1 MHPSLTRPA
10 ALILAAL
17 LLGACGRKEEAET
30 KRSSEAGAP
39 VATETPA
46 PVAARQLIVRIDRDK
61 ANALGVTSGQVEM
74 ALVQAFGAPQV
85 SAADNQ
91 NPGQI
96 VFKITPSATGSG
108 LENREIIV
116 RNSSGNVV
124 PLASLG
130 AATMTGGEVP
140 ENPDLAYLKQTETA
154 PTRPETPLPTT
165 PPPAQDE
172 RATYEAWFHK
182 YNLDLNDPQMLAGDA
197 DGDGVS
203 NRDEFLAGTNPR
215 DAASKPGPAVAAA
228 HNPLRFTDYN
238 EAKLPLVLE
247 SVNGTQAVIKRE
259 DGESQTVRSGD
270 VVRGFPLRV
279 TKVAS
284 LQNRDKDGNPVDR
297 SQVLLEDTST
307 KERVTLVKGLPA
319 KTSATY
325 AVIASE
331 DGKTIVKVHMGEVFA
346 WPGEPPVS
354 YRVVDLSHDQITL
367 QEQVSKRLWTIPRQ

>member
-10 ALILAAL
+10 AFVFAAL
-17 LLGACGRKEEAET
+17 LLAACGRKEDGET
-30 KRSSEAGAP
+30 KRSPEAATP
-39 VATETPA
+39 VAAAETPA
-46 PVAARQLIVRIDRDK
+46 PVAGPQLIVRIDRDK
-61 ANALGVTSGQVEM
+61 ANAQGVTSGQVEM
-74 ALVQAFGAPQV
+74 ALVRAFGAQAV
-85 SAADNQ
+85 SVADNQ
-91 NPGQI
+91 TPSQI
-96 VFKITPSATGSG
+96 VFKITLSG
-108 LENREIIV
+108 NNLESRETVV
-116 RNSSGNVV
+116 RNSSGNLVQ
-124 PLASLG
+124 LTSLG
-130 AATMTGGEVP
+130 TVEEVGRTVT
-140 ENPDLAYLKQTETA
+140 ENPDLAYLKRMDPAPVRTEA
-154 PTRPETPLPTT
+154 PTT
-165 PPPAQDE
+165 PPPAASDE

-197 DGDGVS
+197 DGDGIS

-215 DAASKPGPAVAAA
+215 EAASKPGSAAPAV

-247 SVNGTQAVIKRE
+247 SVNGAQAVIKRV
-259 DGESQTVRSGD
+259 DGGENQTVRSGD

-279 TKVAS
+279 TKVTPQQS
-284 LQNRDKDGNPVDR
+284 RDKDGNPVDR

-325 AVIASE
+325 AVIASD
-331 DGKTIVKVHMGEVFA
+331 DGKTIVKVHVGEVFA

-367 QEQVSKRLWTIPRQ
+367 QEQTSKKLWTIPRQ